1 MDSYSFTHSGSTYSL
16 EISFDYSPGSPGV
29 HTLPNGDPGY
39 PDEPD
44 ELEITDV
51 TIIDA
56 AEGKTTL
63 LCWEFLDDF
72 SLFERI
78 ETLCRNHL
86 EELASSYEGEAPDDQ
101 PDDSGPF

>member
-44 ELEITDV
+44 ELEITE
-51 TIIDA
+51 IILVGESGA
-56 AEGKTTL
+56 KNAIP
-63 LCWEFLDDF
+63 WEFLDDF
-72 SLFERI
+72 DLFDRMD
-78 ETLCRNHL
+78 TLCRNHL
-86 EELASSYEGEAPDDQ
+86 ETLASEFDGEAPDDQ